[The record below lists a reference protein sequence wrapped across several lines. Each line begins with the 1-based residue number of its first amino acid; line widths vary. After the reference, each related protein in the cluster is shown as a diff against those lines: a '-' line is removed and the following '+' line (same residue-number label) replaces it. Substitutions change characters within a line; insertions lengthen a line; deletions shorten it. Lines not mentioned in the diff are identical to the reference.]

1 MENELLEAALEA
13 KKPLRYD
20 GVWVWGGSK
29 RNGKKN
35 SWESLRLAWF
45 SWGMPLFTFFFF
57 SGNCYFFF
65 FVEFFFLNNSMELG
79 GTWLYCLKK
88 FKICI
93 KLRTTIGPIKWKF
106 WKVGGYDK
114 DSKGSGFMWGKRK
127 LLTLMEM
134 SGF

>member
-29 RNGKKN
+29 RNGKKKFMRK
-35 SWESLRLAWF
+35 SETGLIFLGDASF
-45 SWGMPLFTFFFF
+45 HIFF
-57 SGNCYFFF
+57 SSNCYFFL

-127 LLTLMEM
+127 LLTPMGM